1 MQISRSSS
9 PKALSVFSLVMLNVI
24 AVDSLRTLP
33 ISAAYGYSLI
43 FYYVIAGLFFF
54 IPTALVTAELAT
66 AWPATGGVYVWIREA
81 FGARYGFLAI
91 WLQWIYNIVWYPTIL
106 SFIAATL
113 AYLVDP
119 QLANN
124 KIFLLSTILI
134 IFWATTLANY
144 LGVRI
149 SSLISSIGT
158 IFGTMVPMFFII
170 GLGIAWFYLGHKSQ
184 TPFSVKALFP
194 NLDSINNLSLLVAV
208 LFGLMGL
215 EMSAVHAG
223 DVKNPGKDYPK
234 ALLISALL
242 IIFSLMLASLAIV
255 VVIPASELNMIT
267 GLIDAYRVFFAAYHL
282 SWCTPLIII
291 AIVIGALS
299 CISAWVLGPARGL
312 MVAAEDDLLHVHFK
326 TKNKY
331 GAPTSI
337 LFAQAVL
344 MTIISVVFLFI
355 PTVSGAY
362 WVLTDLTSQLAL
374 MFYIMLFA
382 AAIALRFKEP
392 DVARPY
398 KIPGGKW
405 GMCLV
410 AGIAIASCII
420 AIGLGFIPPAQVEVG
435 DTTIFVSILVG
446 GIVLL
451 CLPALYIN
459 YYTRR
464 KRVAT

>member
-1 MQISRSSS
+1 MQISRSDHS
-9 PKALSVFSLVMLNVI
+9 KALSVFSLVMLNVI

-43 FYYVIAGLFFF
+43 FYYVLAGLFFF
-54 IPTALVTAELAT
+54 IPTALITAELAT
-66 AWPATGGVYVWIREA
+66 AWPATGGAYIWIREA

-91 WLQWIYNIVWYPTIL
+91 WLQWIYNVVWYPTIL

-134 IFWATTLANY
+134 IFWGTTLINY
-144 LGVRI
+144 LGIGV
-149 SSLISSIGT
+149 SNLVSSIGT
-158 IFGTMVPMFFII
+158 IFGTMIPMLFII
-170 GLGIAWFYLGHKSQ
+170 GLGISWLYHGHKTQ
-184 TPFSVKALFP
+184 TPFSIKELFP

-223 DVKNPGKDYPK
+223 DVKNPGRDYPK
-234 ALLISALL
+234 ALLISVLL

-255 VVIPASELNMIT
+255 VVVPASELNLIT
-267 GLIDAYRVFFAAYHL
+267 GLIDAYKAFFTAYHMT
-282 SWCTPLIII
+282 WCMPLIII

-312 MVAAEDDLLHVHFK
+312 MVAAEDDLLHMHFK

-337 LFAQAVL
+337 LFAQAIL
-344 MTIISVVFLFI
+344 MTIISIVFMCI

-374 MFYIMLFA
+374 LFYIMLFA
-382 AAIALRFKEP
+382 AAIALRFKKP
-392 DVARPY
+392 YIARPY
-398 KIPGGKW
+398 KIPGGKY

-410 AGIAIASCII
+410 AGTAIFSCAIAIS
-420 AIGLGFIPPAQVEVG
+420 LGFIPPAQVKVG
-435 DTTIFVSILVG
+435 DTVIFESILVG
-446 GIVLL
+446 GILLL
-451 CLPALYIN
+451 CLPALCIN
-459 YYTRR
+459 YYTRG
-464 KRVAT
+464 KRVTH